1 MSLGARYGL
10 PTVIPHR
17 SEARLAPLCGMRH
30 RAIMRNFKMLKYSI
44 LITEE
49 WRFGEEKKW
58 RE

>member
-1 MSLGARYGL
+1 
-10 PTVIPHR
+10 
-17 SEARLAPLCGMRH
+17 MRH
-30 RAIMRNFKMLKYSI
+30 TALIRKFKLLKYSI